1 MTGIACTVL
10 VTAFVHINAFTLN
23 DTQTLLADLQSGYDK
38 NIRPVLEQ
46 SDVLHINIS
55 YDIYFVNGFSEVE
68 GTLCVSTAF
77 AFTWIDERMRWDPT
91 IYNYTYS
98 AVVPYEKIW
107 APKLILLNPAD
118 SVKPLTNDWSSVRF
132 LYTGQ
137 AMWFPTD
144 ILRVSCAINIK
155 YYPFD
160 VQTCII
166 MLMAQTYASTE
177 LIINTVNKEAARE
190 YYLENG
196 EWDLIKTESSIA
208 DPGASIYMIKL
219 VLARRPVFI
228 VIIVIIP
235 ILLLSFLNILV
246 FILPADSGERMS
258 YTITLLLALAVFLTI
273 ISDNIPKTSSPLSI
287 LCYFI
292 GAQVLL
298 STIICCVT
306 ICNLRL
312 FFKDDSIPVPDWLCV
327 CARKRRSSSPYL
339 YTSEH
344 MDTNVQTATV
354 LNGNSAHSGNWK
366 MYNKYG
372 DSSTLRRRPVVKNR
386 THATWKDISICIDK
400 VMIVFSLLFLLISC
414 TVYTLEIVYKD
425 DSAIMEFNFD

>member
-1 MTGIACTVL
+1 MTGIACFL
-10 VTAFVHINAFTLN
+10 VAAALARINAHTLN
-23 DTQTLLADLQSGYDK
+23 NTQTLLADLKSGYDK
-38 NIRPVLEQ
+38 DIRPVLEQ
-46 SDVLHINIS
+46 SDVLNVNIS
-55 YDIYFVNGFSEVE
+55 YDISFVSGFSEVE
-68 GTLCVSTAF
+68 GTLGVSTSF
-77 AFTWIDERMRWDPT
+77 AFTWIDERMKWDPPV
-91 IYNYTYS
+91 YNYTYTV
-98 AVVPYEKIW
+98 VVPIEKIW
-107 APKLILLNPAD
+107 APKLVLLNPAD
-118 SVKPLTNDWSSVRF
+118 SVKPLANDWASVRF
-132 LYTGQ
+132 MYTGQ
-137 AMWFPTD
+137 AMWYPTE
-144 ILRVSCAINIK
+144 ILRVSCPINIK

-166 MLMAQTYASTE
+166 MLMTQTYASSE
-177 LIINTVNKEAARE
+177 VIINPVNEEAARD

-196 EWDLIKTESSIA
+196 EWDLVKTESSIA

-235 ILLLSFLNILV
+235 IILLSFLNILV

-258 YTITLLLALAVFLTI
+258 YNITLLLALAVFLTI

-327 CARKRRSSSPYL
+327 CARKRRSSSPYIHA
-339 YTSEH
+339 SEL
-344 MDTNVQTATV
+344 MDSNIQLATV
-354 LNGNSAHSGNWK
+354 LNGNGAPSGNWK
-366 MYNKYG
+366 MHKYD
-372 DSSTLRRRPVVKNR
+372 DSSKVRRRQELKSGPR
-386 THATWKDISICIDK
+386 ATWKDISICIDK
-400 VMIVFSLLFLLISC
+400 VMIVLSMLFLLVSC
-414 TVYTLEIVYKD
+414 VAYTLVTVFKD
-425 DSAIMEFNFD
+425 DSENFEFSFY